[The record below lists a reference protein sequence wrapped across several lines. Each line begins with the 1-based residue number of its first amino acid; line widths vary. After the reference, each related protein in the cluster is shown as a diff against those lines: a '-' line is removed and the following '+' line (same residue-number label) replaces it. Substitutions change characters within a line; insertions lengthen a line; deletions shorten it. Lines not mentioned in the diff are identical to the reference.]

1 MSKKGLWRY
10 EIHDIEGRVAP
21 SLAKRLKADGDGWIV
36 PPAAAPW
43 DFGLV
48 VLRNPPSGI
57 TPLPLFDG
65 DKDALT
71 AALKTAERKVTQSG
85 YPEDH
90 LDDLYTSGLCGDRLG
105 AEYRLVT
112 PVRHAPGRQRFAI
125 DVADRVWLAV
135 DWCAKLRSSSQRS
148 LAGR

>member
-71 AALKTAERKVTQSG
+71 AALKLQIVKSRSRAIRKIIWTTCT
-85 YPEDH
+85 H
-90 LDDLYTSGLCGDRLG
+90 IR
-105 AEYRLVT
+105 
-112 PVRHAPGRQRFAI
+112 I
-125 DVADRVWLAV
+125 VW
-135 DWCAKLRSSSQRS
+135 
-148 LAGR
+148 